1 MQTIPAE
8 FSCVQHGLRADLA
21 WILPANSTIM
31 GLRLYY
37 RIYELAGLPALQHSE
52 PGQVRKEAATATYA
66 SAGGKA
72 RLLIGVSAR

>member
-1 MQTIPAE
+1 VRSVPVGILR
-8 FSCVQHGLRADLA
+8 VQPGLRADLA

-31 GLRLYY
+31 GIRLYY
-37 RIYELAGLPALQHSE
+37 KIYELAGLPALQRSE